1 MQVWPRQTF
10 SWFVEDGLVEN
21 FQALSLLASTILLS
35 LLARR
40 KRWAPTLLALTGC
53 TLLLLLEEI
62 SWGQRIIGF
71 QPPPTLKSFNR
82 QGEFNLHNNNVFQ
95 PWRHGLLAL
104 AGMLGL
110 ALSCWR
116 SRLSRAFPKFASLLP
131 STNLCPLFIV
141 ILLAAACLGFSWLE
155 FDGEALGLPK
165 FASGRILSEA
175 TEALIVAVWLGLT
188 IKAWRAR

>member
-1 MQVWPRQTF
+1 MRVYPEQCFP
-10 SWFVEDGLVEN
+10 WFVEDGVVETLQVLCLFVSTTLLV
-21 FQALSLLASTILLS
+21 LLAQRAEWAWPLLV
-35 LLARR
+35 LA
-40 KRWAPTLLALTGC
+40 GC

-62 SWGQRIIGF
+62 SWGQRIFGITTPAAL
-71 QPPPTLKSFNR
+71 QSFNR

-104 AGMLGL
+104 GGMLGL